1 MGDVTLTQ
9 EQFGQYIADFIQI
22 GRMQM
27 AKAYEPLGDMVRAAE
42 LKSWCMAT
50 STDYKAV
57 EALIKGGV
65 IARHRTGEAKNSP
78 IVYSKQEVIQAVVT
92 AKISSDMTFGWRRH

>member
-1 MGDVTLTQ
+1 MTLTQ
-9 EQFGQYIADFIQI
+9 EQFGEYIADFIQI

-27 AKAYEPLGDMVRAAE
+27 VKAYEPIADAVRAVE
-42 LKSWCMAT
+42 LKSWCIAT

-57 EALIKGGV
+57 EALIASGAIAKHRMGG
-65 IARHRTGEAKNSP
+65 AKNSP

-92 AKISSDMTFGWRRH
+92 AKIASDMTFGWRRH